1 MVVDQEWGIKAIMK
15 RKGQEKYSQTDKG
28 KKAIRRAQKKYD
40 SDNLEKRRE
49 QKREYM
55 RRKRVQDPSYGKW
68 K

>member
-1 MVVDQEWGIKAIMK
+1 MK
-15 RKGQEKYSQTDKG
+15 NKGQEKYSQTESG

-40 SDNLEKRRE
+40 SGNLEKRRE

-55 RRKRVQDPSYGKW
+55 RRKRAQDPSYGKW

>member
-1 MVVDQEWGIKAIMK
+1 MK
-15 RKGQEKYSQTDKG
+15 SKGQEKYSRTEKG

-40 SDNLEKRRE
+40 NGNVEKRRE

-55 RRKRVQDPSYGKW
+55 RRKRAHDPSYGKW

>member
-1 MVVDQEWGIKAIMK
+1 MK
-15 RKGQEKYSQTDKG
+15 RKGQEKYSQTEKG
-28 KKAIRRAQKKYD
+28 KKAIKRAQEKYD

-55 RRKRVQDPSYGKW
+55 RSKREQDPSYGRW